1 MSACVLLMQLLACTA
16 SHSSHSHDASDAVM
30 SKQDQYIANQ
40 APATPD
46 DHLHSSHDRHDS
58 ASSRESTHSKEIS
71 SESGDYLGSGSD
83 DEAIHGS
90 FRCDGL
96 QDLSIEVY
104 VAHGQVEIT
113 MTGPQGEWFAF
124 GFGSFRM
131 EGTYA
136 IIAGEDCVA
145 DYMLSKGTT
154 TGDQADRKIED
165 SPLTVLS
172 DETDGFYRTIR
183 MQRPR
188 QHPQTF
194 SFPSN
199 VGELPIIS
207 AKAAY
212 REHRVA
218 YHGNNRLPNRLQ
230 LQRVDGGNGGGGGDY
245 DHYTPPPTR
254 RPTDRPTAP
263 PPTPRP
269 TARPT
274 YRPTVR
280 PTLRPT
286 DRPTPRVPTK
296 PPTTLWPTPK
306 PTHASCCIPK
316 PEQGQ
321 DGYQHAARH
330 HDHPMTCDD
339 ASYSRTICEK
349 LLNAQG
355 NFRCDW
361 HQGPECYAQEA
372 AALEQNKIEAAQW
385 EEETKQRLRKEEA
398 ERVALE
404 QAERE
409 RLEQEAL
416 EVAAWLKEKEEGDR
430 KMAQIVE
437 ERRIEDEQ
445 WEEAQ
450 RKETEER
457 AREEEERR
465 RREEMEAQDAWDGP
479 SGECVWSGDGELK
492 HQSDAAVFD
501 NQCQVLGEADCVK
514 GGPYGRCQWVGF
526 SHMHFPERR
535 EEEMEKMEEKETAL
549 AVDVRAILNMK
560 VSTLDLVLGVAFVL
574 TASFALHQLY
584 RWCSERRE
592 YKRMSSANEA
602 APLLAPAKV

>member
-1 MSACVLLMQLLACTA
+1 MTFPFSVLLSLLVLQTLRCNA
-16 SHSSHSHDASDAVM
+16 SHHSHSHDADDEVM
-30 SKQDQYIANQ
+30 SKKDTYIANQ
-40 APATPD
+40 APAALD
-46 DHLHSSHDRHDS
+46 EHSHSSHDVH
-58 ASSRESTHSKEIS
+58 HSKELAS
-71 SESGDYLGSGSD
+71 DSGDYLGSGPED
-83 DEAIHGS
+83 DAIHGS
-90 FRCDGL
+90 FVCNGL

-145 DYMLSKGTT
+145 DYILSKGTVG
-154 TGDQADRKIED
+154 GDQADRKIAD

-172 DETDGFYRTIR
+172 DDTDGFFRTIKL
-183 MQRPR
+183 QRPR
-188 QHPQTF
+188 DHPETF

-199 VGELPIIS
+199 VGDLPIIS

-218 YHGNNRLPNRLQ
+218 YHGNNRSPFRMQ
-230 LQRVDGGNGGGGGDY
+230 MQRIGGSGGSGGGGDY
-245 DHYTPPPTR
+245 GNYTPQPTR
-254 RPTDRPTAP
+254 RPTDRPTLP
-263 PPTPRP
+263 PPTKKP

-274 YRPTVR
+274 YKPTAR

-286 DRPTPRVPTK
+286 AKPTPRTPTK
-296 PPTTLWPTPK
+296 PPTTLWPTAK

-355 NFRCDW
+355 SFRCDW

-372 AALEQNKIEAAQW
+372 AALEQNKLEAAQW
-385 EEETKQRLRKEEA
+385 EKETTRRLELEEA
-398 ERVALE
+398 ERRAFE
-404 QAERE
+404 EAERK
-409 RLEQEAL
+409 RVEQEAL
-416 EVAAWLKEKEEGDR
+416 EVAAWLKEKEEGER

-445 WEEAQ
+445 WEEAV
-450 RKETEER
+450 RKEAEER
-457 AREEEERR
+457 ERTEAER
-465 RREEMEAQDAWDGP
+465 KKREEMEAEDEWDGP
-479 SGECVWSGDGELK
+479 SGECVWSGEGDLK
-492 HQSDAAVFD
+492 HSNDAAVFD
-501 NQCQVLGEADCVK
+501 NQCQVLAEADCVK

-526 SHMHFPERR
+526 SHMHFPERPEVEM
-535 EEEMEKMEEKETAL
+535 EEEKGL
-549 AVDVRAILNMK
+549 SVDVRAILNMK

-574 TASFALHQLY
+574 TASFAMHQLY

-602 APLLAPAKV
+602 APLLAPVKV